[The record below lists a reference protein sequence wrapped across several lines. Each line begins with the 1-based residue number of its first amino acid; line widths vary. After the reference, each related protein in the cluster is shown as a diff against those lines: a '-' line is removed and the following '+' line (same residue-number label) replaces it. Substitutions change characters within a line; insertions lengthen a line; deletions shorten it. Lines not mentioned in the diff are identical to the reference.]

1 MAIADLEEL
10 VLRCRGESARLYV
23 REAVAAYHGGAYRAA
38 VVTTWIAVLFDLLD
52 KLRELALA
60 GDKNAKQKIETFDV
74 IRAKGDAAYKEALEF
89 ERGLLACAAAEFELL
104 TPVELE
110 DLNRLRDDRNRCAH
124 PSMQASDVPYQPPA
138 ELARL
143 HIRSAVELLLSREPV
158 QGKAAFARLQ
168 GEVESAYF
176 PEQIQV
182 ARAQLEAGP
191 FRRARR
197 PLIRDFI
204 LAVSVS
210 LLTEELNAKQRRQR
224 VAALRAALEIHR
236 GTGEDVLTRD
246 LPRRLT
252 AIEADRWWNVVVFMA
267 DVDGTWELLGSDI
280 QARARRVVEEIQP
293 TRPGG
298 GVFATR
304 KLTPVEQVEQRI
316 AASKQ
321 EAAFLA
327 TLAAGLR
334 LKELRQVVAD
344 RLPSLNVNHLAELVT
359 LTQDGVARDALL
371 PAVVERFCTSGGFVS
386 TRTIAPAVI
395 AFAPRLDLDKTRE
408 ILRAF
413 VSNIEVSM
421 AGGVPDNVMPIVLNQ
436 TSSYAD
442 ALQEDWMIVYKKLQE
457 PYWKDE
463 VGEQLRVQIRARF
476 PGAAGLS
483 TS

>member
-1 MAIADLEEL
+1 
-10 VLRCRGESARLYV
+10 
-23 REAVAAYHGGAYRAA
+23 
-38 VVTTWIAVLFDLLD
+38 
-52 KLRELALA
+52 
-60 GDKNAKQKIETFDV
+60 
-74 IRAKGDAAYKEALEF
+74 
-89 ERGLLACAAAEFELL
+89 
-104 TPVELE
+104 
-110 DLNRLRDDRNRCAH
+110 
-124 PSMQASDVPYQPPA
+124 
-138 ELARL
+138 
-143 HIRSAVELLLSREPV
+143 
-158 QGKAAFARLQ
+158 
-168 GEVESAYF
+168 
-176 PEQIQV
+176 
-182 ARAQLEAGP
+182 
-191 FRRARR
+191 
-197 PLIRDFI
+197 
-204 LAVSVS
+204 
-210 LLTEELNAKQRRQR
+210 
-224 VAALRAALEIHR
+224 
-236 GTGEDVLTRD
+236 
-246 LPRRLT
+246 
-252 AIEADRWWNVVVFMA
+252 
-267 DVDGTWELLGSDI
+267 
-280 QARARRVVEEIQP
+280 VEEIQP

-334 LKELRQVVAD
+334 LKELRQVVVAD

-421 AGGVPDNVMPIVLNQ
+421 AGGVPDDLMPIVFTQ

-442 ALQEDWMIVYKKLQE
+442 ALQEDWMNVYKKLQE
-457 PYWKDE
+457 PYWQDE
-463 VGEQLRVQIRARF
+463 MGEQLRVQIRARF